1 MDKFYK
7 KNYIE
12 NNIKNVKEDL
22 EFQII
27 EWHCQDE
34 EKDEIDDDEDAP
46 YEKSKYTMRCFGV
59 TEKGVSV
66 TCEINGFTPYY
77 YIKVSDTFNKAKHLP
92 AFIKYIKSQFQMSKK
107 VDSEWCNEYYSPCLL
122 EKECAL
128 IKRKD
133 IFGFKN
139 NKEYRFVKLVFS
151 NHISM
156 NKSKY
161 IFKNPVVIP
170 GINKMPEKY
179 KLYES
184 NVEPFMRFCH
194 IKDILMAGWIKL
206 PKDKY
211 HIVNEQV
218 TTQIHVNIFWKDII
232 TLKEKQA
239 IANFLQASWDIETY
253 SFDGTFPDP
262 NRKVVKNGTITFPNV
277 IYQIASTF
285 KYYAEKNTLVKHLL
299 TLKKCENID
308 EPNVIVEE
316 CKTEKELIKRWI
328 DIMNNMDPDIM
339 YTYNGDTFDCMY
351 LYERAKLYNLEDYLK
366 VNLSRISNIPVS
378 VKKEVFSSS
387 AYGDNDYL
395 RFYIPGRL
403 NYDLLIHYKR
413 GMKKYPSYKLDYIA
427 NEILGEGKH
436 DVTAKEIF
444 KFYEE
449 GKPEQIKHIGLYCF
463 IEGTRVSL
471 SSSSVDIKC
480 LENMNTDVITWVE
493 NKGFSTSQKVHFF
506 NNGKRDCLELTLI
519 DGTKIRCTNN
529 HQFLTKNGWIEAQ
542 NLQSTD
548 KILYYPEPAFTDY
561 DTEKLYTFRFSDL
574 VGTLDYNKSCILLR
588 LLGYLLTDGGI
599 SESTCY
605 KNYSS
610 GRVKYIYDIA
620 YINLGTKVDAINMQ
634 KDIFTLIGKSPA
646 IKKEKYTYRITFPME
661 LSKWFLS
668 LNGIEK
674 GKRLDSPALL
684 PNFILNE
691 NCPKWV
697 LREFLKGLMGGD
709 GHCPHFNKYDNKF
722 GKVAFGQSKTHAN
735 IDSLINYMKDIQK
748 IFEKFNI
755 NSALSNVTKNAN
767 GEGYT
772 VTLNIKQDDMI
783 IFYEK
788 IGYAYCAG
796 KSYKLAVVASY
807 YKLKRET
814 KRQFNWVCERVK
826 VLRENMSITKALKQA
841 HLELKINEPIF
852 NKHYSLP
859 ESINLNL
866 ANPNDISASS
876 CKFKKF
882 YFPSAKDYLKL
893 TESYERFVTDDAT
906 KSHSVKQDDT
916 HSPCYYLS
924 MLHKKDIGKH
934 TVYDIEVKDTHNF
947 VANGAVVHNCIQD
960 TELLQKLVDKQLVLI
975 TIIQLANV
983 TFVPIG
989 FLTTRGQTI
998 KVFSQMLRKARQ
1010 MGYLVPHTNFNED
1023 SFPLLVNCTNHTLEL
1038 ENVGDYIKINCGRNK
1053 NSYGKLIQINGK
1065 ISEIIDESN
1074 FIVMSN
1080 VELLEVEKFTSK
1092 FSYEKIGIRERQISC
1107 LSSCDDLT
1115 DTSFTGATV
1124 LDANPGMYKDNIA
1137 VLDFAS
1143 LYPTIMISRNL
1154 CYSAF
1159 IRDPE
1164 YIPKELPDE
1173 EGIYT
1178 IDGTT
1183 YERIKWDDRI
1193 EYTLK
1198 HMCEGVGK
1206 SGKGKDQVC
1215 GKQAFFEVTKRS
1227 QLDNMKLEL
1236 EKLEMEFI
1244 TLENQDEIK
1253 KMKLKIK
1260 SREKELKIFSNTL
1273 NLIDGEDPALDT
1285 QRYFCRVHDP
1295 LKNIRLPEEKYQKKD
1310 VSYNYV
1316 IVQPH
1321 TELNS
1326 EGIEV
1331 KINQGVLPALLEE
1344 LYAERKRVKRG
1355 MAKAAEEG
1363 DKLLEDILN
1372 STQLAIKVSLNSTYG
1387 FLGRSQGNLIL
1398 KELGSIVTAVGRKLI
1413 QQSKH
1418 YSEGPF
1424 LDYVKDNNLLKQ
1436 TITFKEELIKDI
1448 PNDEKDIILSQFN
1461 VTPKITE
1468 IIETKE
1474 DPKPKRKPRKII
1486 KNIN

>member
-1 MDKFYK
+1 MDKANLIDKTKVNFSLIDKFYK
-7 KNYIE
+7 KNYIK
-12 NNIKNVKEDL
+12 NDHIKNTQDDL

-34 EKDEIDDDEDAP
+34 VKDEIEDDEEENP
-46 YEKSKYTMRCFGV
+46 HEKSKYTMRCFGV
-59 TEKGVSV
+59 NEKGVSV
-66 TCEINGFTPYY
+66 VCEINGFTPYY

-92 AFIKYIKSQFQMSKK
+92 AFIKYIKGQFQMSKK

-133 IFGFKN
+133 IFGYKN

-170 GINKMPEKY
+170 GINKTPEKY

-194 IKDILMAGWIKL
+194 IKEILMAGWIKL
-206 PKDKY
+206 PRDKY
-211 HIVNEQV
+211 TNVNEQV
-218 TTQIHVNIFWKDII
+218 TSQIHVNIFWKDII
-232 TLKEKQA
+232 SLKEKQA

-262 NRKVVKNGTITFPNV
+262 NRKVVKNGVITFPNV

-299 TLKKCENID
+299 TLKRCAIID

-328 DIMNNMDPDIM
+328 DLMSNMDPDIM

-351 LYERAKLYNLEDYLK
+351 VYERAKLYNLDDYLK
-366 VNLSRISNIPVS
+366 VNLSRISSIPVS
-378 VKKEVFSSS
+378 VKKEIFSSS

-413 GMKKYPSYKLDYIA
+413 GMKKYPSYKLDFIA
-427 NEILGEGKH
+427 NEILKEGKNE
-436 DVTAKEIF
+436 VTVKEIF
-444 KFYEE
+444 KFYED
-449 GKPEQIKHIGLYCF
+449 GIPEQIKKIGLYC
-463 IEGTRVSL
+463 L
-471 SSSSVDIKC
+471 
-480 LENMNTDVITWVE
+480 
-493 NKGFSTSQKVHFF
+493 
-506 NNGKRDCLELTLI
+506 
-519 DGTKIRCTNN
+519 
-529 HQFLTKNGWIEAQ
+529 
-542 NLQSTD
+542 
-548 KILYYPEPAFTDY
+548 
-561 DTEKLYTFRFSDL
+561 
-574 VGTLDYNKSCILLR
+574 
-588 LLGYLLTDGGI
+588 
-599 SESTCY
+599 
-605 KNYSS
+605 
-610 GRVKYIYDIA
+610 
-620 YINLGTKVDAINMQ
+620 
-634 KDIFTLIGKSPA
+634 
-646 IKKEKYTYRITFPME
+646 
-661 LSKWFLS
+661 
-668 LNGIEK
+668 
-674 GKRLDSPALL
+674 
-684 PNFILNE
+684 
-691 NCPKWV
+691 
-697 LREFLKGLMGGD
+697 
-709 GHCPHFNKYDNKF
+709 
-722 GKVAFGQSKTHAN
+722 
-735 IDSLINYMKDIQK
+735 
-748 IFEKFNI
+748 
-755 NSALSNVTKNAN
+755 
-767 GEGYT
+767 
-772 VTLNIKQDDMI
+772 
-783 IFYEK
+783 
-788 IGYAYCAG
+788 
-796 KSYKLAVVASY
+796 
-807 YKLKRET
+807 
-814 KRQFNWVCERVK
+814 
-826 VLRENMSITKALKQA
+826 
-841 HLELKINEPIF
+841 
-852 NKHYSLP
+852 
-859 ESINLNL
+859 
-866 ANPNDISASS
+866 
-876 CKFKKF
+876 
-882 YFPSAKDYLKL
+882 
-893 TESYERFVTDDAT
+893 
-906 KSHSVKQDDT
+906 
-916 HSPCYYLS
+916 
-924 MLHKKDIGKH
+924 
-934 TVYDIEVKDTHNF
+934 
-947 VANGAVVHNCIQD
+947 QD

-1092 FSYEKIGIRERQISC
+1092 FNYEKIGIKERQISC
-1107 LSSCDDLT
+1107 LSSCDDLS

-1124 LDANPGMYKDNIA
+1124 LDPMCGYYQKDNIA

-1164 YIPKELPDE
+1164 FIPKELPDE

-1244 TLENQDEIK
+1244 TLENQDDIK

-1285 QRYFCRVHDP
+1285 QIYFCRVHDP

-1321 TELNS
+1321 VDPET
-1326 EGIEV
+1326 GV

-1355 MAKAAEEG
+1355 MAKAAEDG

-1372 STQLAIKVSLNSTYG
+1372 QTQQAVKVSLNSCYG

-1413 QQSKH
+1413 QQSKS

-1436 TITFKEELIKDI
+1436 TITFKEDLIRDI
-1448 PNDEKDIILSQFN
+1448 PNDEKNIILSQFK
-1461 VTPKITE
+1461 TSTSKITE
-1468 IIETKE
+1468 IKE
-1474 DPKPKRKPRKII
+1474 EEEKPKRKPKKII

>member
-1 MDKFYK
+1 MDKTKVNLLHQNKASACEVSLINKFYK
-7 KNYIE
+7 KNYIQ
-12 NNIKNVKEDL
+12 NNIKEKLDL

-34 EKDEIDDDEDAP
+34 IKDEIDDEEENP

-66 TCEINGFTPYY
+66 VCEINGFTPYY

-92 AFIKYIKSQFQMSKK
+92 AFIKYIKGQFQMSKK

-122 EKECAL
+122 ETECAL

-133 IFGFKN
+133 IFGYKN

-170 GINKMPEKY
+170 GINKVPEKY

-184 NVEPFMRFCH
+184 NFEPFMRFCH
-194 IKDILMAGWIKL
+194 IKEILMAGWIKL

-211 HIVNEQV
+211 DNVYNDNLLEKI
-218 TTQIHVNIFWKDII
+218 TTHIHVNIFWKDII
-232 TLKEKQA
+232 SLKEKQA

-262 NRKVVKNGTITFPNV
+262 NRKVVKNGVITYPNV

-299 TLKKCENID
+299 TLKKCEAID
-308 EPNVIVEE
+308 EQNVIVEE
-316 CKTEKELIKRWI
+316 CKTEKELIIKWI
-328 DIMNNMDPDIM
+328 DLMSNMDPDIM

-351 LYERAKLYNLEDYLK
+351 LYERAKLYNLDDYLK
-366 VNLSRISNIPVS
+366 VNLSRVSSISVS
-378 VKKEVFSSS
+378 VKKEIFSSS

-413 GMKKYPSYKLDYIA
+413 GMKKYPSYKLDFIA
-427 NEILGEGKH
+427 NEILKEGKNE
-436 DVTAKEIF
+436 VTVKEIF
-444 KFYEE
+444 KFYED
-449 GKPEQIKHIGLYCF
+449 GIPEQIKKIGLYC
-463 IEGTRVSL
+463 L
-471 SSSSVDIKC
+471 
-480 LENMNTDVITWVE
+480 
-493 NKGFSTSQKVHFF
+493 
-506 NNGKRDCLELTLI
+506 
-519 DGTKIRCTNN
+519 
-529 HQFLTKNGWIEAQ
+529 
-542 NLQSTD
+542 
-548 KILYYPEPAFTDY
+548 
-561 DTEKLYTFRFSDL
+561 
-574 VGTLDYNKSCILLR
+574 
-588 LLGYLLTDGGI
+588 
-599 SESTCY
+599 
-605 KNYSS
+605 
-610 GRVKYIYDIA
+610 
-620 YINLGTKVDAINMQ
+620 
-634 KDIFTLIGKSPA
+634 
-646 IKKEKYTYRITFPME
+646 
-661 LSKWFLS
+661 
-668 LNGIEK
+668 
-674 GKRLDSPALL
+674 
-684 PNFILNE
+684 
-691 NCPKWV
+691 
-697 LREFLKGLMGGD
+697 
-709 GHCPHFNKYDNKF
+709 
-722 GKVAFGQSKTHAN
+722 
-735 IDSLINYMKDIQK
+735 
-748 IFEKFNI
+748 
-755 NSALSNVTKNAN
+755 
-767 GEGYT
+767 
-772 VTLNIKQDDMI
+772 
-783 IFYEK
+783 
-788 IGYAYCAG
+788 
-796 KSYKLAVVASY
+796 
-807 YKLKRET
+807 
-814 KRQFNWVCERVK
+814 
-826 VLRENMSITKALKQA
+826 
-841 HLELKINEPIF
+841 
-852 NKHYSLP
+852 
-859 ESINLNL
+859 
-866 ANPNDISASS
+866 
-876 CKFKKF
+876 
-882 YFPSAKDYLKL
+882 
-893 TESYERFVTDDAT
+893 
-906 KSHSVKQDDT
+906 
-916 HSPCYYLS
+916 
-924 MLHKKDIGKH
+924 
-934 TVYDIEVKDTHNF
+934 
-947 VANGAVVHNCIQD
+947 QD

-1038 ENVGDYIKINCGRNK
+1038 ENIGDYIKINCGRNK

-1065 ISEIIDESN
+1065 LSEIIDESN

-1080 VELLEVEKFTSK
+1080 AELLEVEKFTSK
-1092 FSYEKIGIRERQISC
+1092 FSYEKVGIKERQINC

-1124 LDANPGMYKDNIA
+1124 LDPMCGYYQKDNIA

-1154 CYSAF
+1154 CYSTF
-1159 IRDPE
+1159 IRDPKF
-1164 YIPKELPDE
+1164 IPKELPDE

-1244 TLENQDEIK
+1244 ILEDQDDIK

-1273 NLIDGEDPALDT
+1273 SHKLVERGTLNLIDGEDPALDI
-1285 QRYFCRVHDP
+1285 QKYFCRVHDP

-1321 TELNS
+1321 IDS
-1326 EGIEV
+1326 ETGK

-1344 LYAERKRVKRG
+1344 LYAERKKIKRE
-1355 MAKAAEEG
+1355 MAKAAEKG
-1363 DKLLEDILN
+1363 DKLLEEILN
-1372 STQLAIKVSLNSTYG
+1372 QTQQSVKVSLNSAYG

-1398 KELGSIVTAVGRKLI
+1398 KELGSIVTSVGRKLI
-1413 QQSKH
+1413 QQSKS

-1424 LDYVKDNNLLKQ
+1424 LDYVKNNNLLKQ
-1436 TITFKEELIKDI
+1436 TITFKENLIKDI
-1448 PNDEKDIILSQFN
+1448 PNDEKDIILSQFK
-1461 VTPKITE
+1461 TSTSKITE
-1468 IIETKE
+1468 IKE
-1474 DPKPKRKPRKII
+1474 EEEEKPKRKPRKII

>member
-34 EKDEIDDDEDAP
+34 EKDEIDDDEDGAP

-92 AFIKYIKSQFQMSKK
+92 AFIKYIKGQFQMSKK
-107 VDSEWCNEYYSPCLL
+107 VDTEWCNEYYSPCLL

-133 IFGFKN
+133 IFGYKN

-170 GINKMPEKY
+170 GINKTPEKY

-194 IKDILMAGWIKL
+194 IKEILMAGWIKL
-206 PKDKY
+206 PRDKY

-218 TTQIHVNIFWKDII
+218 TSQIHVNIFWKDII
-232 TLKEKQA
+232 TQKEKQA

-262 NRKVVKNGTITFPNV
+262 NRKVVKNGIITFPNV

-285 KYYAEKNTLVKHLL
+285 KYYNEKGTLVKHLL
-299 TLKKCENID
+299 TLKKCEAID

-328 DIMNNMDPDIM
+328 DIMSNMDPDIM

-351 LYERAKLYNLEDYLK
+351 LYERAKLYNLDDYLK
-366 VNLSRISNIPVS
+366 VNLSRISSIPVS
-378 VKKEVFSSS
+378 VKKEIFSSS

-413 GMKKYPSYKLDYIA
+413 GMKKYPSYKLDFIA
-427 NEILGEGKH
+427 NEILKEGKH

-449 GKPEQIKHIGLYCF
+449 GRPEQIKHIGLY
-463 IEGTRVSL
+463 
-471 SSSSVDIKC
+471 
-480 LENMNTDVITWVE
+480 
-493 NKGFSTSQKVHFF
+493 
-506 NNGKRDCLELTLI
+506 
-519 DGTKIRCTNN
+519 
-529 HQFLTKNGWIEAQ
+529 
-542 NLQSTD
+542 
-548 KILYYPEPAFTDY
+548 
-561 DTEKLYTFRFSDL
+561 
-574 VGTLDYNKSCILLR
+574 
-588 LLGYLLTDGGI
+588 
-599 SESTCY
+599 
-605 KNYSS
+605 
-610 GRVKYIYDIA
+610 
-620 YINLGTKVDAINMQ
+620 
-634 KDIFTLIGKSPA
+634 
-646 IKKEKYTYRITFPME
+646 
-661 LSKWFLS
+661 
-668 LNGIEK
+668 
-674 GKRLDSPALL
+674 
-684 PNFILNE
+684 
-691 NCPKWV
+691 
-697 LREFLKGLMGGD
+697 
-709 GHCPHFNKYDNKF
+709 
-722 GKVAFGQSKTHAN
+722 
-735 IDSLINYMKDIQK
+735 
-748 IFEKFNI
+748 
-755 NSALSNVTKNAN
+755 
-767 GEGYT
+767 
-772 VTLNIKQDDMI
+772 
-783 IFYEK
+783 
-788 IGYAYCAG
+788 
-796 KSYKLAVVASY
+796 
-807 YKLKRET
+807 
-814 KRQFNWVCERVK
+814 
-826 VLRENMSITKALKQA
+826 
-841 HLELKINEPIF
+841 
-852 NKHYSLP
+852 
-859 ESINLNL
+859 
-866 ANPNDISASS
+866 
-876 CKFKKF
+876 
-882 YFPSAKDYLKL
+882 
-893 TESYERFVTDDAT
+893 
-906 KSHSVKQDDT
+906 
-916 HSPCYYLS
+916 
-924 MLHKKDIGKH
+924 
-934 TVYDIEVKDTHNF
+934 
-947 VANGAVVHNCIQD
+947 CIQD

-1273 NLIDGEDPALDT
+1273 NLIDGEDPALDI

-1363 DKLLEDILN
+1363 NKLLEDILN

-1424 LDYVKDNNLLKQ
+1424 IDYIKEHNLLKQ
-1436 TITFKEELIKDI
+1436 TITFKEYLIKEI
-1448 PNDEKDIILSQFN
+1448 PNDEKDIILSQF
-1461 VTPKITE
+1461 KIGLCHQNDEEKIKEEKIKE
-1468 IIETKE
+1468 IKE
-1474 DPKPKRKPRKII
+1474 IKEEKPKRKRKII

>member
-1 MDKFYK
+1 MNKFYK
-7 KNYIE
+7 KNYIQ
-12 NNIKNVKEDL
+12 NVAGKDDL

-34 EKDEIDDDEDAP
+34 EKDVDLEDEDENP

-59 TEKGVSV
+59 TEKGISV
-66 TCEINGFTPYY
+66 VCEINGFTPYY

-107 VDSEWCNEYYSPCLL
+107 VDNEWINEYYSSCLL
-122 EKECAL
+122 EKECSL

-151 NHISM
+151 NHVSM

-161 IFKNPVVIP
+161 IFKNPVIIP
-170 GINKMPEKY
+170 GINKVPEKY

-194 IKDILMAGWIKL
+194 IKDILMAGWVKL

-211 HIVNEQV
+211 HIALENV

-232 TLKEKQA
+232 SLKEKQA

-262 NRKVVKNGTITFPNV
+262 NRKVIKKGEITFPNV

-285 KYYAEKNTLVKHLL
+285 KYYNEQSTLVKHLL
-299 TLKKCENID
+299 TLKNCESID
-308 EPNVIVEE
+308 DPNVVVEE
-316 CKTEKELIKRWI
+316 CKNEKELIKRWI
-328 DIMNNMDPDIM
+328 DIMTYMDPDIM

-351 LYERAKLYNLEDYLK
+351 IYERAKLYNLDEYLK
-366 VNLSRISNIPVS
+366 VNLSRISSIPVS

-413 GMKKYPSYKLDYIA
+413 GMKKYPSYKLDFIA
-427 NEILGEGKH
+427 NEILKEGKH

-449 GKPEQIKHIGLYCF
+449 GRPEQIKHIGLY
-463 IEGTRVSL
+463 
-471 SSSSVDIKC
+471 
-480 LENMNTDVITWVE
+480 
-493 NKGFSTSQKVHFF
+493 
-506 NNGKRDCLELTLI
+506 
-519 DGTKIRCTNN
+519 
-529 HQFLTKNGWIEAQ
+529 
-542 NLQSTD
+542 
-548 KILYYPEPAFTDY
+548 
-561 DTEKLYTFRFSDL
+561 
-574 VGTLDYNKSCILLR
+574 
-588 LLGYLLTDGGI
+588 
-599 SESTCY
+599 
-605 KNYSS
+605 
-610 GRVKYIYDIA
+610 
-620 YINLGTKVDAINMQ
+620 
-634 KDIFTLIGKSPA
+634 
-646 IKKEKYTYRITFPME
+646 
-661 LSKWFLS
+661 
-668 LNGIEK
+668 
-674 GKRLDSPALL
+674 
-684 PNFILNE
+684 
-691 NCPKWV
+691 
-697 LREFLKGLMGGD
+697 
-709 GHCPHFNKYDNKF
+709 
-722 GKVAFGQSKTHAN
+722 
-735 IDSLINYMKDIQK
+735 
-748 IFEKFNI
+748 
-755 NSALSNVTKNAN
+755 
-767 GEGYT
+767 
-772 VTLNIKQDDMI
+772 
-783 IFYEK
+783 
-788 IGYAYCAG
+788 
-796 KSYKLAVVASY
+796 
-807 YKLKRET
+807 
-814 KRQFNWVCERVK
+814 
-826 VLRENMSITKALKQA
+826 
-841 HLELKINEPIF
+841 
-852 NKHYSLP
+852 
-859 ESINLNL
+859 
-866 ANPNDISASS
+866 
-876 CKFKKF
+876 
-882 YFPSAKDYLKL
+882 
-893 TESYERFVTDDAT
+893 
-906 KSHSVKQDDT
+906 
-916 HSPCYYLS
+916 
-924 MLHKKDIGKH
+924 
-934 TVYDIEVKDTHNF
+934 
-947 VANGAVVHNCIQD
+947 CIQD
-960 TELLQKLVDKQLVLI
+960 TELLQKLVDKQLILI

-1023 SFPLLVNCTNHTLEL
+1023 SYPLLINCKDHTLEL

-1065 ISEIIDESN
+1065 ISEIVDESN

-1080 VELLEVEKFTSK
+1080 IELPTVEKFTSK
-1092 FSYEKIGIRERQISC
+1092 FSYEKVGIRERQISC

-1159 IRDPE
+1159 IRNPE
-1164 YIPKELPDE
+1164 FIPKELPEE

-1206 SGKGKDQVC
+1206 SGKGKDQIC

-1244 TLENQDEIK
+1244 TLENQDDIK

-1273 NLIDGEDPALDT
+1273 NLIDGDDPALDV

-1321 TELNS
+1321 IKDGE
-1326 EGIEV
+1326 

-1413 QQSKH
+1413 NQSKN

-1474 DPKPKRKPRKII
+1474 DLKPKRKPRKII